1 MGRYLLKGSRHGGPW
16 SRKGGIDK
24 GQNRESGKY
33 LEGGKKMANNG
44 LMDFVDR
51 GNFDFFKFYTYGDS
65 THQERDELKKR
76 CHDVVEC
83 AHAAKQNMCLVGF
96 NLLNLKNSGTWRDV
110 MHPEYGNAFWHHSF
124 EEFCYQTFR
133 LSDTHTSNLLRLAQ
147 FVKLSGDNVDF
158 IDPKYKDY
166 NMSQLVELAAVAPSS
181 RNYFNHNMTVKEMRA
196 AKNYMK
202 MGSFYKDRTESD
214 FDLMKGMQA
223 WEQRKQ
229 EAAAQKAAQK
239 TETPKQLPGQM
250 HMEGLTEI
258 FEETPSQ
265 NPTSD
270 LAERGGRVE
279 SDVIEDVMPVFDP
292 PSSWEAEVENETA
305 ETEEISS
312 YTYEE
317 PEEEQDESEEP
328 ETPAEQDEAEADFS
342 ETLAEQDEAE
352 DSLAETLTSRDKVRN
367 FLNGYKE
374 WFDISSYFLK
384 MYVHYWRNGAAV
396 YAVESIARA
405 DMESEPTNI
414 VRYYWRRD
422 EEDRAFEI
430 PKNELWKYIVE
441 KRFEL

>member
-1 MGRYLLKGSRHGGPW
+1 
-16 SRKGGIDK
+16 
-24 GQNRESGKY
+24 
-33 LEGGKKMANNG
+33 MANNE

-51 GNFDFFKFYTYGDS
+51 GNFDFFKFSRWGNS
-65 THQERDELKKR
+65 TEEAQAMLKRK
-76 CHDVVEC
+76 CQHVLEY
-83 AHAAKQNMCLVGF
+83 AHATLLDMCLMGYH
-96 NLLNLKNSGTWRDV
+96 LAELKNSNVWQDV
-110 MHPEYGNAFWHHSF
+110 VNPKAGYAFWNDSF
-124 EEFCYQTFR
+124 EDFCDYAFGFSNTR
-133 LSDTHTSNLLRLAQ
+133 TSNLLRLAK
-147 FVKLSGDNVDF
+147 FVKLSGDSVDF
-158 IDPKYKDY
+158 IDKKYKDY
-166 NMSQLVELAAVAPSS
+166 NTSQLIELASVAPSS
-181 RNYFNHNMTVKEMRA
+181 RQYFNPDMTVKDMRA

-229 EAAAQKAAQK
+229 EAATQKAAQK

-250 HMEGLTEI
+250 QLEGLTEI

-328 ETPAEQDEAEADFS
+328 ETPAEQDES
-342 ETLAEQDEAE
+342 E

>member
-1 MGRYLLKGSRHGGPW
+1 
-16 SRKGGIDK
+16 
-24 GQNRESGKY
+24 
-33 LEGGKKMANNG
+33 MANNE

-51 GNFDFFKFYTYGDS
+51 GNFDFFKFSTAGDS
-65 THQERDELKKR
+65 THQERDELKRR
-76 CHDVVEC
+76 CQDVVDY
-83 AHAAKQNMCLVGF
+83 AHAAKQNTCLVGF
-96 NLLNLKNSGTWRDV
+96 NLLKLKNSKTWQDV
-110 MHPEYGNAFWHHSF
+110 IHPEWGTAFWNHSF
-124 EEFCYQTFR
+124 EEFCLQTFG
-133 LSDTHTSNLLRLAQ
+133 LSNTTTSNLLRLAQ
-147 FVKLSGDNVDF
+147 FVKVGGDNIDF
-158 IDPKYKDY
+158 IDAEYKEY
-166 NMSQLVELAAVAPSS
+166 NTSQLVELAAVAPSS
-181 RNYFNHNMTVKEMRA
+181 RQYFNHNMTVKEMRA

-250 HMEGLTEI
+250 RLEGLTEV
-258 FEETPSQ
+258 FEETPLQ

-279 SDVIEDVMPVFDP
+279 SDVIEDVMPVLDP

-328 ETPAEQDEAEADFS
+328 ETPAEQDEAE
-342 ETLAEQDEAE
+342 

-367 FLNGYKE
+367 FLNG
-374 WFDISSYFLK
+374 
-384 MYVHYWRNGAAV
+384 
-396 YAVESIARA
+396 
-405 DMESEPTNI
+405 
-414 VRYYWRRD
+414 
-422 EEDRAFEI
+422 
-430 PKNELWKYIVE
+430 
-441 KRFEL
+441 